1 MPGSVIVPQGASTI
15 TWTIVTNPVAVSTPV
30 QIKASA
36 NGGSSQATLTVNPN
50 SPSQVTFMPSSVI
63 GGASSV
69 GKVSFARALLSDTVV
84 TLNIVSGNSAIAS
97 MPSSITVP
105 AGSTSGTWTVVTAP
119 VAATTAVQISAT
131 ANGGSITG
139 TLTVK
144 VGGPSN
150 LIFNPMSVTGGATA
164 SGIIN
169 FSQPVA
175 VDTDVQ
181 IGLLSGSAAIGSYS
195 AVVTIPAGSTSA
207 PFNVLTNIVGQTTTA
222 QFSATANGGTTAGN
236 LTVN

>member
-1 MPGSVIVPQGASTI
+1 MPSSVIVPQGASTI
-15 TWTIVTNPVAVSTPV
+15 SWTIVTNPVAGSTPV

-50 SPSQVTFMPSSVI
+50 SPGQVTFTPSSVI

-69 GKVSFARALLSDTVV
+69 GKVIFARALLSDTVV
-84 TLNIVSGNSAIAS
+84 TLSIVSGNSAIAS

-119 VAATTAVQISAT
+119 VAATTTVQISAT
-131 ANGGSITG
+131 ANGGSATG

-144 VGGPSN
+144 VGGPGS
-150 LIFNPMSVTGGATA
+150 LIFNPTSVTGGATA

-181 IGLLSGSAAIGSYS
+181 IAVVSGSASIGSYS
-195 AVVTIPAGSTSA
+195 AIVTIPAGGTSA
-207 PFNVLTNIVGQTTTA
+207 PFSVLTNAVTQTTSA
-222 QFSATANGGTTAGN
+222 QFSATANGSTTTGN
-236 LTVN
+236 LTIN